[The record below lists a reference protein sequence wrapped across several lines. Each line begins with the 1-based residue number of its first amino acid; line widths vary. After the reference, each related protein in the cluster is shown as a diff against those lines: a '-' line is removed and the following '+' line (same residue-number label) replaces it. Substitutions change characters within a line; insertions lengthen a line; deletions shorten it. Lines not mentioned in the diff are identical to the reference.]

1 MVDTRYLLKSCMANP
16 INDEKTTILRTP
28 KPLHQRFRAAAK
40 VEGMDV
46 SNMIRQFMTQ
56 TVLRVKNQDLE
67 AFEIALKAIQEAD
80 DRKESAEKT
89 QAVPVVNLNDEKD
102 LKKKRA

>member
-1 MVDTRYLLKSCMANP
+1 
-16 INDEKTTILRTP
+16 
-28 KPLHQRFRAAAK
+28 
-40 VEGMDV
+40 
-46 SNMIRQFMTQ
+46 MTQ

-89 QAVPVVNLNDEKD
+89 QAVPVVNLNDEKAP
-102 LKKKRA
+102 KKKRA